1 MRVGGINE
9 SLSLAI
15 YYDEHLCQVLS
26 LILLELFHGQK
37 ANLLRG
43 K

>member
-15 YYDEHLCQVLS
+15 EHNERLCQIFFPSCSIDLMDRKHS
-26 LILLELFHGQK
+26 IS
-37 ANLLRG
+37 
-43 K
+43 